1 VLKFWF
7 DGTGSTK
14 CDFLLALVTSKFTI
28 SKLLFIFLFAKGLD
42 SFSSIMGASLGQNL
56 LSLLSSLGSVTLG
69 LVGSNASEFIVGFLM
84 IMILLKEMLIP
95 FFLRTLDLV
104 SLSEESE
111 DSDIVNLVVVLGTE
125 FR

>member
-1 VLKFWF
+1 MLKFWF

-28 SKLLFIFLFAKGLD
+28 SKLLFMFLFAKGLD

>member
-1 VLKFWF
+1 MLKFWF

>member
-56 LSLLSSLGSVTLG
+56 LSLLSSLGSETLG
-69 LVGSNASEFIVGFLM
+69 LVGSNASEFIVGFLI

-95 FFLRTLDLV
+95 FFLRTLDFV

-111 DSDIVNLVVVLGTE
+111 DSDVVNLVVVLGTE

>member
-28 SKLLFIFLFAKGLD
+28 SKLLFMFLFAKGLD